1 MNKQDNNFLG
11 LNGTFT
17 QKEQLKAIRHFCET
31 ASPEVIADTVEE
43 LKRIAKINWD
53 LYKSLNELIIATAQ
67 EQPLSSHGLK
77 KVSDNLYIITVKKR
91 NLLAEVSFLLYTK

>member
-31 ASPEVIADTVEE
+31 ASPEVISDTVEE

-77 KVSDNLYIITVKKR
+77 NNFQLWNKGGFR
-91 NLLAEVSFLLYTK
+91 